1 MTKNIVVPGSTP
13 VSVDVAKLLEER
25 NALAGLFGDNY
36 GSSGRYA
43 AIMLVLFPYVPGGK
57 KPLYCKESGAEF
69 EAWKAAATIAATKLG
84 KDIGSTPEIKAK
96 FKASLTDKVREVR
109 KQAAIICGLDTG
121 NGAKANEK
129 RETLDWLI
137 EEAPKW
143 LKRLNSDTS
152 TSVKIEKAFGL
163 MEKLVKVL
171 DLNPDL
177 ILEQGGK

>member
-1 MTKNIVVPGSTP
+1 MTKNIIVPGSTP

-25 NALAGLFGDNY
+25 NTLADQFGSGY

-43 AIMLVLFPYVPGGK
+43 AAMLVMFPYIPGGK

-84 KDIGSTPEIKAK
+84 KDVNSTPEITAK
-96 FKASLTDKVREVR
+96 FKASLTDKVREIR
-109 KQAAIICGLDTG
+109 KQAAILCGLDTG

-137 EEAPKW
+137 DEAPKW

-152 TSVKIEKAFGL
+152 TNVKIEKAFGL